1 MTRPRRVE
9 TARREIGLYR
19 IKCLAWWDS
28 VWFSSLKVVYSAQIH
43 ETESSAY
50 EDCALQ
56 HSTLHPSPPPRSSLY
71 IRLGFVRHARTL
83 CGNRKWSRRQKYDDI
98 SPVRDN
104 ARKKSVFTYFL
115 CGRKKRSKMSRPRF
129 LSLFPPVSRPSQT
142 YLKFDQK
149 ENGTVP
155 FEFFPPLTAFEHSSA
170 PCPRVSL
177 MAPSRVL

>member
-1 MTRPRRVE
+1 MVR
-9 TARREIGLYR
+9 L
-19 IKCLAWWDS
+19 CLISFSQICLFCTDS
-28 VWFSSLKVVYSAQIH
+28 RSRTEPSAH
-43 ETESSAY
+43 

-56 HSTLHPSPPPRSSLY
+56 HSTPLPRPDPPCTSGWVSYDTRAHSAEIGNDLGDRNTMTFPLSATTHEKSL
-71 IRLGFVRHARTL
+71 
-83 CGNRKWSRRQKYDDI
+83 
-98 SPVRDN
+98 
-104 ARKKSVFTYFL
+104 FTYFL

-155 FEFFPPLTAFEHSSA
+155 FEFFPPLTAFEHSSS
-170 PCPRVSL
+170 PWCPRVSL